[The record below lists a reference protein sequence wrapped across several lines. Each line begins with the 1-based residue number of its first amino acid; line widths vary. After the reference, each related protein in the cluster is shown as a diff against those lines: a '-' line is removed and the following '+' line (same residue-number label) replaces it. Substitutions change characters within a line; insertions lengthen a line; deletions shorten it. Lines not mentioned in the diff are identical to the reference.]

1 MKILQK
7 LAVGFSV
14 FVLLMLVA
22 GVLSFLELNNIAEPL
37 NNEIPQSIKDVLET
51 SYIDSLAQFIRYYD
65 EILTQSARNY
75 AFTQDKKWKERYFE
89 NEPKLDKIIK
99 EAISLGGEADKEF
112 FSSIDEAN
120 IALVKMEYKSMEY
133 VDNGQK
139 EEAIKLLESEE
150 YWRQKEI
157 YKSGLMQYVQMRGK
171 KYDEALT
178 ASTKTVSDVTEHTRI
193 KVENDKK
200 AITIIIILSSIF
212 LAVSVILFYGSILK
226 PISKLMTSVNE
237 ISHGNLYA
245 KIDIHSNDELGLLAS
260 AFNKM
265 TEELAETTISK
276 DFMNNII
283 RSLFDMLVVASPEG
297 TIQLVNKATCD
308 GLGYRTE
315 ELVGKKVTEILA
327 EDDILLKGSFLDLIE
342 KSSINNAEKVF
353 LSKDGRKI
361 PVLFSSS
368 MMHDDAGN
376 IQGII
381 CIAKDM
387 TDCRSLEERY
397 RNIFDNASDAILTT
411 DLENNITSWNKSA
424 EKIFGWKAEEVTGK
438 GLFQLIAPSMLIEEN
453 RQIARD
459 TLEGKTVTGLEN
471 VLFRKDGSSIYVNL
485 TTSVLQDISK
495 NKIGI
500 SFVIRDITE
509 LRKSEELQIDKT
521 RLMLANKA
529 KTEFLAIMSHE
540 LRTPLNSIIG
550 FSELL
555 KQQVQDELEEKQV
568 HYLDNIISS
577 GRHLLNLIN
586 DILDLS
592 RVEAGKIELKIE
604 KIPLHEIIK
613 EATDLIKEAASKS
626 KVTLKTEIDPQL
638 EFLEADRQR
647 LKQVLFNLLGNAVKF
662 SKPEGGTVTLV
673 VREAGNMAEFRI
685 SDTGIGIKKENI
697 GKLFREFTQ
706 LESGSSRKYGGSGL
720 GLSIAKQLV
729 ELQGGI
735 IMAESRYGEG
745 STFAFSLPIMAN
757 GGK

>member
-7 LAVGFSV
+7 LAMGFLI
-14 FVLLMLVA
+14 FVLLLLIV
-22 GVLSFLELNNIAEPL
+22 GVLSFLELNDIAEPL
-37 NNEIPQSIKDVLET
+37 NNEIPRSIKDVSET
-51 SYIDSLAQFIRYYD
+51 SYIDSLSQFIRYYD
-65 EILTQSARNY
+65 EVLTQSARNY
-75 AFTQDKKWKERYFE
+75 AFTQDKKWKERYLE

-99 EAISLGGEADKEF
+99 EAIRLGGETDKEF

-120 IALVKMEYKSMEY
+120 IALVKMEYRSMEY

-178 ASTKTVSDVTEHTRI
+178 ASTKTVSDITEHTGI
-193 KVENDKK
+193 QIENDKRT
-200 AITIIIILSSIF
+200 ISIIIILSSVF
-212 LAVSVILFYGSILK
+212 LAITVILFYWSILK

-237 ISHGNLYA
+237 ISRGNLDA

-265 TEELAETTISK
+265 TGELAKTTISK
-276 DFMNNII
+276 DYMDSII
-283 RSLFDMLVVASPEG
+283 RSLFDMLVVVSPEG
-297 TIQLVNKATCD
+297 IIQTVNQATCNV
-308 GLGYRTE
+308 LGYRTE
-315 ELVGKKVTEILA
+315 ELLGKKVTEILA
-327 EDDILLKGSFLDLIE
+327 EDDVLLKGSFLDLIE
-342 KSSINNAEKVF
+342 KGSINNVDKIF

-361 PVLFSSS
+361 PVLFSST
-368 MMHDDAGN
+368 MMHNDAGN

-387 TDCRSLEERY
+387 TERRSLEERY
-397 RNIFDNASDAILTT
+397 RCIFDNSSDAILTT
-411 DLENNITSWNKSA
+411 DLDNNITSWNRSA
-424 EKIFGWKAEEVTGK
+424 EKIFGWKAEEVIGK
-438 GLFQLIAPSMLIEEN
+438 DLFQLIAPSMLIEEN
-453 RQIARD
+453 RQIAHD
-459 TLEGKTVTGLEN
+459 ALEGKTVTGLEN
-471 VLFRKDGSSIYVNL
+471 VLLRKDGASVYVNL
-485 TTSVLQDISK
+485 TTSLLQDISK

-509 LRKSEELQIDKT
+509 LRKSEEIQIDKT

-555 KQQVQDELEEKQV
+555 KQQVQGELKEKQM

-592 RVEAGKIELKIE
+592 RVESGKIELKIE
-604 KIPLHEIIK
+604 KIPLHEAI
-613 EATDLIKEAASKS
+613 EEETDLIKETASKNN
-626 KVTLKTEIDPQL
+626 VILKIEIDPQI
-638 EFLEADRQR
+638 EFVEADRQR
-647 LKQVLFNLLGNAVKF
+647 FKQVLFNLLGNAVKF
-662 SKPEGGTVTLV
+662 SKPEGGTVTLTA
-673 VREAGNMAEFRI
+673 RKAGDMAEFRV
-685 SDTGIGIKKENI
+685 SDTGIGIKKEDME
-697 GKLFREFTQ
+697 KLFREFAQ
-706 LESGSSRKYGGSGL
+706 LESGSSRKYGGTGL
-720 GLSIAKQLV
+720 GLSISKQLV
-729 ELQGGI
+729 ELHGGTI
-735 IMAESRYGEG
+735 VAESRYGEG
-745 STFAFSLPIMAN
+745 STFAFSLPIIAN